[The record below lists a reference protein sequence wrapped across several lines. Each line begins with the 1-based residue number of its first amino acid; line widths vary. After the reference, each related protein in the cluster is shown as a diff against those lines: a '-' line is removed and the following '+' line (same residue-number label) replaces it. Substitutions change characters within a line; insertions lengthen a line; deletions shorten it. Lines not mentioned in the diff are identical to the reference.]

1 MNKLSIIIVSAG
13 VELWDTLTVP
23 ALRGLHKFTDPDDEI
38 IVVDNGGLG
47 RGDVNF
53 ETLMTSC
60 FSYNAGA
67 RQASGDWLLFL
78 NNDIHVLGPYREHL
92 GARPLEGKTIHA
104 RHGGYISGWLV
115 SIDRGLFELLNGFD
129 EALVSSYGDV
139 DLSGRAKALGF
150 KLHQIN
156 PPIEHIG
163 GRSRHVLKKHQ
174 GRHHQDKLLFYE
186 KAKRIKQVLIQRDE

>member
-1 MNKLSIIIVSAG
+1 MDKLSVIIVSAG
-13 VELWDTLTVP
+13 VDLWDTLTVP
-23 ALRGLHKFTDPDDEI
+23 ALCGLRRFTDPDDEI

-78 NNDIHVLGPYREHL
+78 NNDIRVLGSYREHL
-92 GARPLEGKTIHA
+92 GAHPFEGKTIHA
-104 RHGGYISGWLV
+104 RHGRYISGWLV

-139 DLSGRAKALGF
+139 DLSRRVKALGF
-150 KLHQIN
+150 SLHQID

-163 GRSRHVLKKHQ
+163 GQSRYILKKHQ
-174 GRHHQDKLLFYE
+174 GHHHKDKLLFYE
-186 KAKRIKQVLIQRDE
+186 KAKRIKRVLTQRDE